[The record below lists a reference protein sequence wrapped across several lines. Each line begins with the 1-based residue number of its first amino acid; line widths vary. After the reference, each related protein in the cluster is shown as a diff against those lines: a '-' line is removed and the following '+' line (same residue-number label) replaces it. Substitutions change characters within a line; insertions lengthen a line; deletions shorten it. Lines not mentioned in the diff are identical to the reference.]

1 MPLSV
6 CSARC
11 AKMKMEPCL
20 CSNPFKMLESNC
32 RTIGSWETVWK
43 LIVLSGFHRWWCGK
57 QAVFKMFGSV
67 WFSKF
72 LLPKLQSHS
81 FRREVLTVFNRGRF
95 SLPWPCSSC
104 FTSHFLVLERWLG
117 RKNKTSTNNFFE
129 LASSLPAILRV
140 QPNPN
145 VDFTFFG
152 SPLSNP
158 AMQRATH
165 AAQWHKRQVLT
176 GWTGCH

>member
-1 MPLSV
+1 MSSATSSFRKNEKDQCWGHGILDALVSMLDV
-6 CSARC
+6 ANKQCS
-11 AKMKMEPCL
+11 KK
-20 CSNPFKMLESNC
+20 
-32 RTIGSWETVWK
+32 I
-43 LIVLSGFHRWWCGK
+43 
-57 QAVFKMFGSV
+57 GSV

-81 FRREVLTVFNRGRF
+81 FRREVLTVFNGGRF

-152 SPLSNP
+152 SPLSSP
-158 AMQRATH
+158 AMQMATH
-165 AAQWHKRQVLT
+165 AAQWHMRQVLT
-176 GWTGCH
+176 G